1 MRITIDSEVCAQN
14 DISLE
19 AVLYLLSLTLNK
31 PITQKTI
38 KEAWNKGAILVHE
51 TAPNGDILSVT
62 IEKQGKEL
70 VDTVLTESTFA
81 TTPTSEEREDR
92 YLKLADALRE
102 IYPKGRKEGTAY
114 MWRDSRAVIAKRL
127 KSLAE
132 GLAKENGISFT
143 DEQAINATRKY
154 VESFNGDYKFM
165 QLLKYFI
172 WKSSDENI
180 RDKNSQLLS
189 YIENEGQDDTTT
201 NRDWTTELV

>member
-70 VDTVLTESTFA
+70 VDTILTESTFDV
-81 TTPTSEEREDR
+81 TPTNEEKEDR
-92 YLKLADALRE
+92 YLKLADELRE

-127 KSLAE
+127 KSLIE

>member
-1 MRITIDSEVCAQN
+1 MKYTIDEDVCAKH

-19 AVLYLLSLTLNK
+19 GLLYLLTLVLNK
-31 PITQKTI
+31 PITQNTI
-38 KEAWNKGAILVHE
+38 KEVWNLGCIV
-51 TAPNGDILSVT
+51 
-62 IEKQGKEL
+62 IEKAEKDKIISVRLDKAGENLVTEILEDSTNNNSKE
-70 VDTVLTESTFA
+70 TI
-81 TTPTSEEREDR
+81 DR
-92 YLKLADALRE
+92 YVKLAEKLIAL
-102 IYPKGRKEGTAY
+102 YPKGKKEGTAY

>member
-1 MRITIDSEVCAQN
+1 MRITIDSEVCTQN

-70 VDTVLTESTFA
+70 VDTILTESTFDV
-81 TTPTSEEREDR
+81 TSTSEEKEDR
-92 YLKLADALRE
+92 YLRLADKLRE